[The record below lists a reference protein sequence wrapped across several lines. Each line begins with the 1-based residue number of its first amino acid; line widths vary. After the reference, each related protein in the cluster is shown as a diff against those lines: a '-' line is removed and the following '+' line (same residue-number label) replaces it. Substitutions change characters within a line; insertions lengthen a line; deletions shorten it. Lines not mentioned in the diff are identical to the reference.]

1 MGPTASDVIA
11 LAQNTKALSKEQ
23 LARILEL
30 APNSSS
36 EDLEE
41 LKKLILEI
49 QKAHMFG
56 MKHELDV
63 RQKAGAA
70 YKEWQADKSRDALQT
85 QEGAV
90 SKEDH
95 AQAETLIQNI

>member
-1 MGPTASDVIA
+1 MGPTASDIIA

-49 QKAHMFG
+49 QKAHMDG
-56 MKHELDV
+56 MKHELEV

-70 YKEWQADKSRDALQT
+70 CKEWQADKSRDALKT

-90 SKEDH
+90 SKEDQ